1 MEPPARMKGECTVMT
16 RWINA
21 HEPAMTR
28 PEAALLSALPP
39 SGPPARLL
47 TAPRTEDFRPVETAE
62 TPAPPR
68 MRLINRSVMLLTPRA
83 EDFRPTEET
92 QAQPT
97 VTPQPAS
104 RRESAAG
111 RAILSAEGVMLPGVG
126 GACRKPRRRQPLPE
140 RRDGVI
146 PAKWLE

>member
-68 MRLINRSVMLLTPRA
+68 MRLINRSVMLLVPRS
-83 EDFRPTEET
+83 EDFRPTET
-92 QAQPT
+92 AQEQPAP
-97 VTPQPAS
+97 TPQPAP
-104 RRESAAG
+104 RRGSAAG
-111 RAILSAEGVMLPGVG
+111 RAILSAEGVTLPGVG
-126 GACRKPRRRQPLPE
+126 GACSRRRRRQPMPE

-146 PAKWLE
+146 PAEWL